1 MVFYVTMM
9 KESGTFAVLLMD
21 RQVSGKVLQSEVVVL
36 LTVKRCL
43 KVNVWKGEN

>member
-21 RQVSGKVLQSEVVVL
+21 HQVSGKVLQSEVVVL